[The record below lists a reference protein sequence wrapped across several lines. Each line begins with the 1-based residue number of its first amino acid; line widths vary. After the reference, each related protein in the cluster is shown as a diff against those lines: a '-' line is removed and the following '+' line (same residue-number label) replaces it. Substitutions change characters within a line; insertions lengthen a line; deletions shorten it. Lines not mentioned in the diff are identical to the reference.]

1 MVLSLRAVHTLMRK
15 LRTIIYKLDDGSEIT
30 SRELAKQL
38 GVTESAARNR
48 LNRSRNP
55 KLVYKPYN
63 PRNGGKPLGTQKKQI
78 IIDAKLRDA
87 EMMKLALKHI

>member
-1 MVLSLRAVHTLMRK
+1 MSK

-38 GVTESAARNR
+38 GVSESAARNR

-55 KLVYKPYN
+55 KLVFKPYN
-63 PRNGGKPLGTQKKQI
+63 PRNGGKPLGSQKQK
-78 IIDAKLRDA
+78 IIDAKNKED
-87 EMMKLALKHI
+87 EMMKLALKFI

>member
-1 MVLSLRAVHTLMRK
+1 MGA
-15 LRTIIYKLDDGSEIT
+15 LRTIVYKLDDGSKIT

-55 KLVYKPYN
+55 KLVFKPYN
-63 PRNGGKPLGTQKKQI
+63 PRNGGKPLGSQKQKI
-78 IIDAKLRDA
+78 INAKLKEQ
-87 EMMKLALKHI
+87 EMMKLALKFI

>member
-1 MVLSLRAVHTLMRK
+1 MSK

-30 SRELAKQL
+30 SRELAKKL

-55 KLVYKPYN
+55 KLIFKPYN
-63 PRNGGKPLGTQKKQI
+63 PRNGGKARKLNAKQI
-78 IIDAKLRDA
+78 EQKNKDKEQALL
-87 EMMKLALKHI
+87 KLALQNI

>member
-1 MVLSLRAVHTLMRK
+1 MSK

-55 KLVYKPYN
+55 KLVFKPYN
-63 PRNGGKPLGTQKKQI
+63 PRNGGKPLGSQKKK
-78 IIDAKLRDA
+78 IIDAKLK
-87 EMMKLALKHI
+87 EQELMKLALKTI

>member
-1 MVLSLRAVHTLMRK
+1 MSK

-38 GVTESAARNR
+38 GVSESAARNR

-55 KLVYKPYN
+55 KLVFKPYN
-63 PRNGGKPLGTQKKQI
+63 PRNGGKPLGSQKQK
-78 IIDAKLRDA
+78 IIDAKNKED
-87 EMMKLALKHI
+87 EMMKLALKYI

>member
-1 MVLSLRAVHTLMRK
+1 MGK

-30 SRELAKQL
+30 SRELADQL

-55 KLVYKPYN
+55 KLIFKPYN
-63 PRNGGKPLGTQKKQI
+63 PRNGGKPRGSEKQK
-78 IIDAKLRDA
+78 IIDAKLK
-87 EMMKLALKHI
+87 EQELMKLALKTI

>member
-1 MVLSLRAVHTLMRK
+1 MGT
-15 LRTIIYKLDDGSEIT
+15 LRTIVYKLDDGSEIT

-55 KLVYKPYN
+55 KLVFKPYN
-63 PRNGGKPLGTQKKQI
+63 PRNGGKPLGSQKKKK
-78 IIDAKLRDA
+78 IDAKLK
-87 EMMKLALKHI
+87 EQELMKLALKTI